1 MENIL
6 NRFLR
11 YVAVDTQSNEESLS
25 QPSTNKQFNLLQ
37 MLSEE
42 LKAMGVPEVSLDRN
56 GYLMASIPSNQDRK
70 VPALGL
76 IAHVDTSP
84 DAPGSDIHPQIIE
97 NYDGNDIILNH
108 SNGMKITVQNFPEIR
123 QYQGQT
129 LITTDGT
136 TLLGADDKA
145 GVAEIMTAAQYIME
159 HPEVKHGKICIGFT
173 PDEEIGRGVDHFD
186 IRKFGADFAYT
197 FDGGEIGELEYEN
210 FNAASAKIHI
220 CGRNI
225 HPGYAKDKM
234 KNAILIATEFNSLL
248 PLQQRPEFT
257 EGYDGF
263 FHITKFSGVVEE
275 ADIQY
280 IIRDHHRT
288 AFEKKKEIMKQVADF
303 INARYGED
311 TATLEIKDQYYN
323 MRQEVEKHMEIVDI
337 AKKAM
342 SSAGIIPKV
351 KPIRGGTDGARL
363 SFMGLPCPN
372 IFAGG
377 HNFHGKL
384 EFVPLQ
390 SMEKA
395 AEVALNIIKEVALAT
410 V

>member
-1 MENIL
+1 
-6 NRFLR
+6 
-11 YVAVDTQSNEESLS
+11 YVAVDTQSNKESLS

-56 GYLMASIPSNQDRK
+56 GYLMASIPSNIDRK

-84 DAPGSDIHPQIIE
+84 DAPGCGIHPQIIE
-97 NYDGNDIILNH
+97 NYDGNDIILNP
-108 SNGMKITVQNFPEIR
+108 SGGMKIAVQSFPEIAR
-123 QYQGQT
+123 YKGQT

-186 IRKFGADFAYT
+186 TGKFGADFAYT

-220 CGRNI
+220 SGRNI

-234 KNAILIATEFNSLL
+234 KNAILIASEFNSLL
-248 PLQQRPEFT
+248 PVHQRPEYT

-263 FHITKFSGVVEE
+263 FHIVKFSGVVED

-280 IIRDHHRT
+280 IIRDHNRT
-288 AFEKKKEIMKQVADF
+288 AFEKKKEIITQVADF
-303 INARYGED
+303 INARYGEG

-337 AKKAM
+337 ARRAM
-342 SSAGIIPKV
+342 SDAGITPKV

-395 AEVALNIIKEVALAT
+395 TEVALNIIKEVSLS
-410 V
+410 